1 VTAISTAPVPTSLGL
16 EEARDFLG
24 RHVDARQNVAVVHG
38 FPSVLLWTEE
48 TVPVADIL
56 AAQTRERERGD
67 TRPFHLYVG
76 MPFCPRTE
84 PAKCGYCLFPVED
97 YTGMEALTE
106 YVAHLR
112 REAALYEPLLEGAQV
127 GSVFFG
133 GGTSNLYR
141 ADVYPLLMDMVRGL
155 FPAIGPDV
163 DVTLEGLPALYTRE
177 KLRVSREAGFNR
189 VSMGAQQMNDELN
202 KLSGRRQSAHHVI
215 QTIDWCHELGLG
227 CNVDLIFGWP
237 RQTVDTMVKDLEQ
250 LIATG
255 VDDITHYEL
264 HVGGPTD
271 FALNRRHELPTTRQN
286 LEMYRVSR
294 DLLLGSGFEQLTAYN
309 WRRRGYRTSFVE
321 GAGRSFEGMRGLGIG
336 YAAASSFVWPDESR
350 ASWLYKNATSVSA
363 YRQAIDEGRFPVER
377 GYAAEPLDAR
387 LGMLFRHLQ
396 AMQVHR
402 PSYQA
407 AFGVDPREE
416 FAGIWDALE
425 ERGFVS
431 IDAETIRLV
440 GDGVFYTP
448 TVQGLLGHERSAQL
462 RQRMF
467 KEGRKLVTISSLL
480 GGI

>member
-1 VTAISTAPVPTSLGL
+1 MTAISTTSAVPSLSL
-16 EEARDFLG
+16 EEAREHLD

-48 TVPVADIL
+48 TVPVPEIL
-56 AAQTRERERGD
+56 ADQRRDVERGD
-67 TRPFHLYVG
+67 ARPLHLYVG
-76 MPFCPRTE
+76 MPFCPKTD
-84 PAKCGYCLFPVED
+84 PVKCGYCLFPVED

-112 REAALYEPLLEGAQV
+112 REAALYQPLLEGTQV

-141 ADVYPLLMDMVRGL
+141 ADVYPILMEMVRSL
-155 FPAIGPDV
+155 FPALGPDV

-177 KLRVSREAGFNR
+177 KLRVAKQAGFNR
-189 VSMGAQQMNDELN
+189 ISMGAQQMNDELN
-202 KLSGRRQSAHHVI
+202 KLSGRRQSARHVI

-237 RQTVDTMVKDLEQ
+237 RQTVDTMVKDLEA
-250 LIATG
+250 LVATG

-271 FALNRRHELPTTRQN
+271 FALNRRHELPTTLQN

-309 WRRRGYRTSFVE
+309 WRRKGYRTSFVE
-321 GAGRSFEGMRGLGIG
+321 GASKSFEGLRGLGIG
-336 YAAASSFVWPDESR
+336 YAAASSFASPAESR
-350 ASWLYKNATSVSA
+350 ASWFYKNSTSVAA
-363 YRQAIDEGRFPVER
+363 YKRSIDDGRFPVER
-377 GYAAEPLDAR
+377 GYSAEPIDVR

-396 AMQVHR
+396 AMRVHR
-402 PSYQA
+402 PSYLA
-407 AFGVDPREE
+407 AFGIDARAE

-425 ERGFVS
+425 ERGFVA
-431 IDAETIRLV
+431 IDPEYIRLV

-448 TVQGLLGHERSAQL
+448 TIQGMLGHRRSAEL
-462 RQRMF
+462 RQRMY

-480 GGI
+480 GGA